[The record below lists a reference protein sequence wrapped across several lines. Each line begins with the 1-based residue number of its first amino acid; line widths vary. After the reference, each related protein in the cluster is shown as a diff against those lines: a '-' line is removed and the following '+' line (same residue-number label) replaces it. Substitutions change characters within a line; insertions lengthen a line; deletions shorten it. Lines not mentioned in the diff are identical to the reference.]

1 MIRDQQMSQK
11 QLEFVADKAQQER
24 KDMQT
29 KVEEAQKCA
38 TLADQELLSVKMHC
52 QHLKNE
58 ADKRLD
64 SVLES
69 KQSFEAERQSFIKK
83 VEDLR
88 LRNQQ
93 ISD

>member
-1 MIRDQQMSQK
+1 
-11 QLEFVADKAQQER
+11 
-24 KDMQT
+24 
-29 KVEEAQKCA
+29 
-38 TLADQELLSVKMHC
+38 MHC